1 MKTHAIIP
9 IFIPHRGCPNDCV
22 FCNQRRITSK
32 LASPTEPEVRN
43 TIDKWLTTLGDVP
56 HVHIAFYG
64 GSFTAIPMDEQ
75 EKYLKIAHEYKTS
88 ASISEIHLSTRPDCI
103 DDEILDNLTKYGVDL
118 IELGCQS
125 FDNDVL
131 AASKRGHSTEDIY
144 KACSLIQNAGIKLG
158 IQLMV
163 GLPKSTCESDILSAQ
178 RTVEIMP
185 DVARIYPTIVIED
198 TELLDMV
205 KSGEYKPL
213 TIDDAIWR
221 SKEMLKVLNTSGVNV
236 IRIGLKASD
245 LISGDG
251 KFTGTTF
258 HPAFRQLVEGE
269 IAKEEIER
277 QLESLIKNLKLDSK
291 NSKLD
296 SQNSELDSLVLDS
309 NIKIL
314 CSAHPSS
321 FSNLI
326 GNGGRNKKYFIE
338 KYKNWDFSYK
348 ADESIPARKYLA
360 RIDLE

>member
-32 LASPTEPEVRN
+32 LVSPTEAEVRN
-43 TIDKWLTTLGDVP
+43 TIENWLTTLDDVP
-56 HVHIAFYG
+56 NVHIAFYG
-64 GSFTAIPMDEQ
+64 GSFTAIPIDEQ
-75 EKYLKIAHEYKTS
+75 NKYLKIAHEYKS
-88 ASISEIHLSTRPDCI
+88 SGAVSEIHLSTRPDCI
-103 DDEILDNLTKYGVDL
+103 DDEILDNLKKYGVDL

-125 FDNDVL
+125 FDDDVL
-131 AASKRGHSTEDIY
+131 EASKRGHSTEDIY
-144 KACSLIQNAGIKLG
+144 KACSLIHNTGFKLG

-205 KSGEYKPL
+205 KSGEYTPL
-213 TIDDAIWR
+213 TIDEAVER
-221 SKEMLKVLNTSGVNV
+221 SKEMLKVLNASEVNV

-258 HPAFRQLVEGE
+258 HPAFRQLVEGALARE
-269 IAKEEIER
+269 SIEE
-277 QLESLIKNLKLDSK
+277 QLSYLLE
-291 NSKLD
+291 
-296 SQNSELDSLVLDS
+296 
-309 NIKIL
+309 KIL
-314 CSAHPSS
+314 INQTPGTPNMCVIASACPSS
-321 FSNLI
+321 YSNLI
-326 GNGGRNKKYFIE
+326 GHKAENRKYFVD
-338 KYKNWDFSYK
+338 KYPGLQFVFRQDDTL
-348 ADESIPARKYLA
+348 AAGKYFVEIGNL
-360 RIDLE
+360 

>member
-32 LASPTEPEVRN
+32 LASPTESEVRN
-43 TIDKWLTTLGDVP
+43 TIDKWLTTLSDVP
-56 HVHIAFYG
+56 NVHVAFYG

-75 EKYLKIAHEYKTS
+75 NKYLKIAHEYKTTG
-88 ASISEIHLSTRPDCI
+88 AVSEIHLSTRPDCI

-118 IELGCQS
+118 IEFGCQS
-125 FDNDVL
+125 FDDEVL
-131 AASKRGHSTEDIY
+131 KTSKRGHSTEDIY
-144 KACSLIQNAGIKLG
+144 KACSLIKSAGFKFG

-163 GLPKSTCESDILSAQ
+163 GLPNSTCESDILSAQ
-178 RTVEIMP
+178 KTVEIMP

-205 KSGEYKPL
+205 KSGEYTPL
-213 TIDDAIWR
+213 TIDEAAWR
-221 SKEMLKVLNTSGVNV
+221 SKEMLKVLNASGVNV

-258 HPAFRQLVEGE
+258 HPAFRQLVEGLLARE
-269 IAKEEIER
+269 TIEEKLIHLLEKELKDQSLYAKNIRVIA
-277 QLESLIKNLKLDSK
+277 S
-291 NSKLD
+291 
-296 SQNSELDSLVLDS
+296 S
-309 NIKIL
+309 N
-314 CSAHPSS
+314 PSS

-326 GNGGRNKKYFIE
+326 GHKAENRKYFVDKYPELQFIFRQDDTLAVGEYFVKIE
-338 KYKNWDFSYK
+338 K
-348 ADESIPARKYLA
+348 R
-360 RIDLE
+360 

>member
-32 LASPTEPEVRN
+32 LVSPTEPEVRN

-88 ASISEIHLSTRPDCI
+88 TAISEIHLSTRPDCI
-103 DDEILDNLTKYGVDL
+103 DDKILENLKKYGVDL

-125 FDNDVL
+125 FDDDVL
-131 AASKRGHSTEDIY
+131 SASKRGHSAKDIY
-144 KACSLIQNAGIKLG
+144 NACSLIRSAGFKLG

-163 GLPKSTCESDILSAQ
+163 GLPNSTRYADILSAHK
-178 RTVEIMP
+178 TAEIMP

-213 TIDDAIWR
+213 TINEAVWR
-221 SKEMLKVLNTSGVNV
+221 SKEMLKVLNISGVNV

-258 HPAFRQLVEGE
+258 HPAFRQLVEGSLARE
-269 IAKEEIER
+269 SVEEQLIHLLEEFKNQSLDAQNIRIIA
-277 QLESLIKNLKLDSK
+277 
-291 NSKLD
+291 
-296 SQNSELDSLVLDS
+296 
-309 NIKIL
+309 
-314 CSAHPSS
+314 SANPSS

-326 GNGGRNKKYFIE
+326 GHKAENHEYFVDKYPEIQFLFRQDDTIAAGE
-338 KYKNWDFSYK
+338 YFV
-348 ADESIPARKYLA
+348 E
-360 RIDLE
+360 IDKL

>member
-22 FCNQRRITSK
+22 FCNQRKITSK
-32 LASPTEPEVRN
+32 LVSPTEAEVRN
-43 TIDKWLTTLGDVP
+43 TIDNWLTTLDDVP
-56 HVHIAFYG
+56 NVHVAFYG
-64 GSFTAIPMDEQ
+64 GSFTAIPIDEQ
-75 EKYLKIAHEYKTS
+75 EKYLKIAYEYKTKGLV
-88 ASISEIHLSTRPDCI
+88 SEIHLSTRPDCI
-103 DDEILDNLTKYGVDL
+103 NDEILDNLKKYGIDL

-125 FDNDVL
+125 FDDDVL

-144 KACSLIQNAGIKLG
+144 KACSLIKSAGFKFG

-163 GLPKSTCESDILSAQ
+163 GLPKSTRESDILSAEK
-178 RTVEIMP
+178 TVEIMP

-213 TIDDAIWR
+213 TIDEAAWR
-221 SKEMLKVLNTSGVNV
+221 SKEMLKLLNASGINV

-258 HPAFRQLVEGE
+258 HPAFRQLVEGSLARE
-269 IAKEEIER
+269 TIEEQLLHLLEVELKNQSLSTKNMRVIA
-277 QLESLIKNLKLDSK
+277 
-291 NSKLD
+291 
-296 SQNSELDSLVLDS
+296 
-309 NIKIL
+309 
-314 CSAHPSS
+314 SANPSS

-326 GNGGRNKKYFIE
+326 GHKAENHKYFVDKYPGLQFVFRQDDTLAAGEYFVELE
-338 KYKNWDFSYK
+338 K
-348 ADESIPARKYLA
+348 L
-360 RIDLE
+360 

>member
-22 FCNQRRITSK
+22 FCNQHRITSK
-32 LASPTEPEVRN
+32 IVSPTEAEVRD
-43 TIDKWLTTLGDVP
+43 TIDSWLTTLSDVP
-56 HVHIAFYG
+56 NVHIAFYG

-75 EKYLKIAHEYKTS
+75 NKYLKIAHEYKTTG
-88 ASISEIHLSTRPDCI
+88 AVSEIHLSTRPDCI
-103 DDEILDNLTKYGVDL
+103 DDEILDNLTKHGVDL

-125 FDNDVL
+125 FDDNVL
-131 AASKRGHSTEDIY
+131 VASKRGHSTEDIY
-144 KACSLIQNAGIKLG
+144 KACSLIKSAGFKLG

-178 RTVEIMP
+178 KTVEIMP

-213 TIDDAIWR
+213 TIDEAAWR
-221 SKEMLKVLNTSGVNV
+221 SKEMLKVLNASGVNV

-258 HPAFRQLVEGE
+258 HPAFRQLVEGLLARE
-269 IAKEEIER
+269 TIEEQLLHLLEVELKNQSLSTKNMRVIA
-277 QLESLIKNLKLDSK
+277 
-291 NSKLD
+291 
-296 SQNSELDSLVLDS
+296 
-309 NIKIL
+309 
-314 CSAHPSS
+314 SANPSS

-326 GNGGRNKKYFIE
+326 GHKAENRKYFVDKYPGLQIVFRQDDTLPAGEYFVELE
-338 KYKNWDFSYK
+338 K
-348 ADESIPARKYLA
+348 L
-360 RIDLE
+360 

>member
-32 LASPTEPEVRN
+32 LASPTELEVRN
-43 TIDKWLTTLGDVP
+43 TIDKWLTTLENVP
-56 HVHIAFYG
+56 NVHIAFYG
-64 GSFTAIPMDEQ
+64 GSFTAIPIEEQ
-75 EKYLKIAHEYKTS
+75 NKYLQIGCEYKMS
-88 ASISEIHLSTRPDCI
+88 GAVSEIHLSTRPDCI

-125 FDNDVL
+125 FDDDVL
-131 AASKRGHSTEDIY
+131 SASKRGHSTEDIY
-144 KACSLIQNAGIKLG
+144 KACSLIKSAGFKLG

-163 GLPKSTCESDILSAQ
+163 GLPNSTRYADILSAHKAA
-178 RTVEIMP
+178 EIMP

-198 TELLDMV
+198 TELLEMV
-205 KSGEYKPL
+205 KAGEYKPL
-213 TIDDAIWR
+213 TIDEAIWR
-221 SKEMLKVLNTSGVNV
+221 SKEMLKVLNASGVNV

-269 IAKEEIER
+269 IAREEIEK
-277 QLESLIKNLKLDSK
+277 QLASLIKNGELSSAVPGSK
-291 NSKLD
+291 
-296 SQNSELDSLVLDS
+296 
-309 NIKIL
+309 IKIL
-314 CSAHPSS
+314 CSTHPSS
-321 FSNLI
+321 LSNLI
-326 GNGGRNKKYFIE
+326 GNGGRNKKYFLE

-348 ADESIPARKYLA
+348 ADEKIPARKYIA
-360 RIDLE
+360 IIDFE